1 MVGPIFF
8 VGQTIFIGIKRRIR
22 RHLIAKIKLIYIFLF
37 VEITTMPYTNFLQ
50 FETVQYLELLDN
62 IPYKYI
68 KNMINEDAYE
78 VEITDLE
85 CDRVA
90 YCKTRFILTLS
101 QYISQGTYSYST
113 FSIVKE
119 YNNKSYIAS
128 LLLYLYEDDSD
139 EEE

>member
-1 MVGPIFF
+1 MRL
-8 VGQTIFIGIKRRIR
+8 QLCLK
-22 RHLIAKIKLIYIFLF
+22 
-37 VEITTMPYTNFLQ
+37 ITTMPYTNFLQ